1 MKEKKN
7 VSSFYIVK
15 NNNKKYN
22 VVSHYSI
29 ASKKKKK
36 KKNVT
41 LINAQLGIY
50 LLLTHCVLKFF
61 FFIIRFIA

>member
-29 ASKKKKK
+29 ASKKKK